1 MQLSPRQYQ
10 VDPTG
15 SSYVADTRP
24 LMAAMGAQAASQI
37 EGNRMMQET
46 VQRGM
51 KGVEDFAARRQLA
64 AARAQLGEL
73 NINDPDYGQKLSG
86 LVMDNPLAFTNEKTA
101 AVANFS
107 IKQASD
113 SYLAKEK
120 IKADS
125 LSRYQDY
132 RYALDLAQMR
142 MVGDQSLA
150 SKQNARYA
158 ADVFRSKSAVLT
170 SNLKNIDDA
179 LLTARPEDL
188 PYLQSERAK
197 IQGELGSV
205 NTEYETSLNQSIEP
219 SAVNMREPLDAP
231 PLPGQEV
238 PMDNEVISP
247 NLSTQ
252 QNLNASLFPGVVEG
266 PNTPPFLSEE
276 ENLPPLMSAM
286 SPETAAPISPSDIQ
300 YSEPMQ
306 SLEAPV
312 TPAAPATPVT
322 AVAQPSAS
330 FTPEQIAASRQAFY
344 ESQSKKSSSSAQPGK
359 MTQSTIDA
367 LVNLNPAVSKAQ
379 IEYDELEANIG
390 ILGDRIKGA
399 VEFSADTPKL
409 KTELETLLKG
419 LPAAKNKLALLKSS
433 AEVQLSGLENPQEI
447 MDLYKVQGAVAQ
459 DRLKRAETEA
469 AAKAPAAGAP
479 AAGAGTTAAGAA
491 ITPVDPTVGMNPLQK
506 AAFDIESKKTRI
518 KPTLF
523 ERNAQWSKEKQD
535 VLDTVG
541 GPAEILKIADQVYSN
556 NFMGISLPL
565 DKQRLIQTILDQYV
579 AKKAKSTKPAT
590 AQEMSNAR
598 NLMPQVDTQL
608 KNAAKALAEEIISAR
623 KSAISAVEAATL
635 APSPVSA
642 DGKTGTLS
650 KP

>member
-1 MQLSPRQYQ
+1 
-10 VDPTG
+10 
-15 SSYVADTRP
+15 
-24 LMAAMGAQAASQI
+24 MAAMGAQAASQI

-101 AVANFS
+101 GVANFAF
-107 IKQASD
+107 KQAAD
-113 SYLAKEK
+113 SHLAKEK

-132 RYALDLAQMR
+132 RYQLDLAQRR
-142 MVGDQSLA
+142 MVGDQSYA
-150 SKQNARYA
+150 SKQNAKLA
-158 ADVFRSKSAVLT
+158 ADIFRNRSSVLT
-170 SNLKNIDDA
+170 SNLKDIDDA
-179 LLTARPEDL
+179 LLTASPESQ
-188 PYLQSERAK
+188 PYLQSQKAK
-197 IQGELGSV
+197 IQGELNSV
-205 NTEYETSLNQSIEP
+205 YDEYKTSSAQATQP
-219 SAVNMREPLDAP
+219 SVMDMGGPLGAP

-252 QNLNASLFPGVVEG
+252 QNLDASLIPNAIEG

-286 SPETAAPISPSDIQ
+286 APETTAPISPSDIQ

-306 SLEAPV
+306 NLRAPV
-312 TPAAPATPVT
+312 TPAASAASAAPVPPMAPTAPVAPAAT
-322 AVAQPSAS
+322 AQPSAS

-399 VEFSADTPKL
+399 VEFSAETPKL

-433 AEVQLSGLENPQEI
+433 AEVQLSGVENPQEA
-447 MDLYKVQGAVAQ
+447 MDLYGVQRAVEQ
-459 DRLKRAETEA
+459 DRLKRSEAEA
-469 AAKAPAAGAP
+469 AAKTAAAGAP
-479 AAGAGTTAAGAA
+479 AAGAGTTVE
-491 ITPVDPTVGMNPLQK
+491 TPKPPAPLNDLAK
-506 AAFDIESKKTRI
+506 RFADIETPRKLAEANIVPDTNKQWT
-518 KPTLF
+518 
-523 ERNAQWSKEKQD
+523 NAKNQVVEA
-535 VLDTVG
+535 VG
-541 GPAEILKIADQVYSN
+541 GMDQLVKITDEVFQN
-556 NFMGISLPL
+556 NIFGVSLPA
-565 DKQRLIQTILDQYV
+565 DRARLINAIVNKIPGGATKTIKGFEQ
-579 AKKAKSTKPAT
+579 KSERSGLESVS
-590 AQEMSNAR
+590 AQEIIASLVDDIIRAR
-598 NLMPQVDTQL
+598 GEGVSAAAAA
-608 KNAAKALAEEIISAR
+608 AAKPMPNQNVP
-623 KSAISAVEAATL
+623 AVGNSTFI
-635 APSPVSA
+635 P
-642 DGKTGTLS
+642 KR
-650 KP
+650 